1 MGKIFIIISLIAIS
15 CTDSSPS
22 FRIEKKFVID
32 SAWTEE
38 NPNGIPPQIE
48 GKRKILVN
56 GNKITV
62 NGNFKKGDSI
72 TLYYIK
78 NEGL

>member
-1 MGKIFIIISLIAIS
+1 MGKIFIIISLVAIS
-15 CTDSSPS
+15 CTDSSPD

-32 SAWTEE
+32 SAWTEK

-72 TLYYIK
+72 TFYYYK
-78 NEGL
+78 

>member
-1 MGKIFIIISLIAIS
+1 MGKIFIIIFLVAIS
-15 CTDSSPS
+15 CTDSSPD

-32 SAWTEE
+32 SAWTEK

-48 GKRKILVN
+48 GTRKILVN
-56 GNKITV
+56 GNNITV

-72 TLYYIK
+72 TFYYYR
-78 NEGL
+78 

>member
-1 MGKIFIIISLIAIS
+1 MGKIFIIIALVAIS
-15 CTDSSPS
+15 CTDPSPD

-32 SAWTEE
+32 SAWTEK
-38 NPNGIPPQIE
+38 NPNGIPPQLE

-56 GNKITV
+56 GNNITV

-72 TLYYIK
+72 TFYYYR
-78 NEGL
+78 

>member
-1 MGKIFIIISLIAIS
+1 MGKIFIIISLVAIS
-15 CTDSSPS
+15 CTDSSPG

-32 SAWTEE
+32 SAWTEK

-48 GKRKILVN
+48 GTEKILVN

-62 NGNFKKGDSI
+62 SGNFKKGDSI
-72 TLYYIK
+72 TFYYYK
-78 NEGL
+78 

>member
-1 MGKIFIIISLIAIS
+1 MGKIFIIIALVAIS
-15 CTDSSPS
+15 CTDPSPD

-32 SAWTEE
+32 SAWTEK
-38 NPNGIPPQIE
+38 NPNGIPPQLE

-56 GNKITV
+56 GNNITV

-72 TLYYIK
+72 TFYYYK
-78 NEGL
+78 

>member
-1 MGKIFIIISLIAIS
+1 MGKIGIIISVLFLS
-15 CTDSSPS
+15 CTNPTKV
-22 FRIEKKFVID
+22 RTEKKFVID
-32 SAWTEE
+32 SAWAEK

-62 NGNFKKGDSI
+62 NGNFVKGDSI
-72 TLYYIK
+72 TFYHYK
-78 NEGL
+78 

>member
-1 MGKIFIIISLIAIS
+1 MRKIFVTISLIAMS
-15 CTDSSPS
+15 CTDSSPD

-32 SAWTEE
+32 SAWTEK
-38 NPNGIPPQIE
+38 NPNGIPPQLE

-56 GNKITV
+56 GNNITV

-72 TLYYIK
+72 TFYYYK
-78 NEGL
+78 